1 MRGKPEKKGGGLSAP
16 DPQEV
21 AALKRATEAVALTKG
36 ATPEQIA
43 FLAIAVWIAERT
55 RLSAAH
61 RVCADLVFDLKD
73 SQMRGFVE
81 AALPAIANTLSHI
94 PRDKPL
100 FELSRDQVVDV
111 ALAFI
116 EGARESFVAAGEAM
130 GLPFDDEIPF
140 GGQEKAA

>member
-1 MRGKPEKKGGGLSAP
+1 MRITDKKGRGGAIAAP
-16 DPQEV
+16 DPQEA
-21 AALKRATEAVALTKG
+21 AALKRATDAVALTKG

-43 FLAIAVWIAERT
+43 FLAISVWIAERT
-55 RLSAAH
+55 RLSSAH
-61 RVCADLVFDLKD
+61 RVDAQLVFDLKN

-81 AALPAIANTLSHI
+81 AALPAIANTLAHI

-100 FELSRDQVVDV
+100 FELTRDQVVDV

-130 GLPFDDEIPF
+130 GLPFDDDIRF
-140 GGQEKAA
+140 GGQVAA